1 MPDVISHVDAVKMVI
16 ALPKPTWVNHPP
28 SPIGN
33 NLSSTNALVFEPPRK
48 RVFIGAHDRY
58 SRPHYFTGSSSG
70 LVTGPGLVGALLGGG
85 GLTGSA
91 VGDTGSSRGMTVY
104 LLTGSPICP
113 TADLPLVEWRIKS
126 VPPPSNIRQLGRS
139 GVAPSAAV
147 VMSHA
152 NGRGRV
158 PTSLARYGRTMGTS
172 LADRCSH
179 ELNRILLHGAAI
191 FE

>member
-16 ALPKPTWVNHPP
+16 ALSKPTWVNHPP

-70 LVTGPGLVGALLGGG
+70 LITGPGLVGALLGGG

-113 TADLPLVEWRIKS
+113 TADLLFGGWARKNLVPGK
-126 VPPPSNIRQLGRS
+126 
-139 GVAPSAAV
+139 
-147 VMSHA
+147 
-152 NGRGRV
+152 
-158 PTSLARYGRTMGTS
+158 
-172 LADRCSH
+172 
-179 ELNRILLHGAAI
+179 
-191 FE
+191 